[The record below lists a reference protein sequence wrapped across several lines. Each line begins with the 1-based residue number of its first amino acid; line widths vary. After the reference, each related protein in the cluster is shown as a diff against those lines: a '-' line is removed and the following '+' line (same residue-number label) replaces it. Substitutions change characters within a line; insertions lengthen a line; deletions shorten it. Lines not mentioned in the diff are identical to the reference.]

1 MNNHPTKPIQ
11 FDNNVPIVIENRA
24 SAFLFKRMSH
34 SIIYTLLLIIILT
47 GGSGCYS
54 FRGLTIDCNT
64 TKTFSIMPFDNNA
77 PNSPA
82 TLNQTFVE
90 LLRDKVLSETC
101 LSSTRNEG
109 DVQFSGEIVKY
120 QVTSVAPTEGET
132 NTTQRLTIG
141 VAIEYINTTNEEE
154 NISKRY
160 EWYEDYDSNVSLL
173 SIQDELINTIS
184 EQILENIFN
193 DAFTNW

>member
-1 MNNHPTKPIQ
+1 
-11 FDNNVPIVIENRA
+11 
-24 SAFLFKRMSH
+24 
-34 SIIYTLLLIIILT
+34 
-47 GGSGCYS
+47 
-54 FRGLTIDCNT
+54 
-64 TKTFSIMPFDNNA
+64 MPFDNNA